1 MTGETVK
8 LDLDQLQIGF
18 CDAHV
23 LAAQK
28 RVAELVG
35 DLHAFISAN
44 LISLYPRLW
53 VRHDPIKRK
62 VTESR
67 QYGRRRSGAQI
78 VRRGPGS

>member
-1 MTGETVK
+1 
-8 LDLDQLQIGF
+8 
-18 CDAHV
+18 
-23 LAAQK
+23 
-28 RVAELVG
+28 
-35 DLHAFISAN
+35 